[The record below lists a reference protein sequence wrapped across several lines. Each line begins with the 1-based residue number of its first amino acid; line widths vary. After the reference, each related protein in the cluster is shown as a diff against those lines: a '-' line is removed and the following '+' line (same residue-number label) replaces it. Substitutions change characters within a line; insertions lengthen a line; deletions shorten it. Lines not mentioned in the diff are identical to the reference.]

1 MEFSAVPMGLH
12 KVVLDVVH
20 QQYLVTAVQK
30 MLLWLWG
37 PRDTIAVCQVRAGS
51 EAYDGNANDR
61 MQIRCTRIL
70 CMPSW
75 AKFRSPNCRNNK
87 LITDPI
93 LVSFLQLIN
102 PETHDLSLCLP
113 SHPNPSSP
121 SQTKQPNPITVNN
134 EPSMPKNKTKAATA
148 LWFFDSIP

>member
-37 PRDTIAVCQVRAGS
+37 PHDTIAVCQVRAGS

-70 CMPSW
+70 CMPSSE
-75 AKFRSPNCRNNK
+75 AR
-87 LITDPI
+87 TA
-93 LVSFLQLIN
+93 
-102 PETHDLSLCLP
+102 ETTS
-113 SHPNPSSP
+113 
-121 SQTKQPNPITVNN
+121 
-134 EPSMPKNKTKAATA
+134 
-148 LWFFDSIP
+148 